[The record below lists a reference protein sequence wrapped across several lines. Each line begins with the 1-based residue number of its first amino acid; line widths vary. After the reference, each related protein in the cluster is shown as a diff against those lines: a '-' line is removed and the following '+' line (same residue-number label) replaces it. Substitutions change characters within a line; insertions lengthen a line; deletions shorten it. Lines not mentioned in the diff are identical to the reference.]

1 MQKNYSSTS
10 KYLHWIMLALFIGA
24 YASIELR
31 VVLERGSDARA
42 LIKVVHY
49 MFGLSIFAL
58 VWWRLLARFR
68 SPAIER
74 ENYGKLQTTASSLM
88 FVALYILMIA
98 MPILG
103 YLLISAEGKD
113 VVVFG
118 MNLPLLDIQNE
129 ELGKQIEEIHET
141 LGKVGYF
148 LIGFHAL
155 AGLFH
160 HFIVKDDTLK
170 RMLRFKG

>member
-1 MQKNYSSTS
+1 MQKGYSPISI
-10 KYLHWIMLALFIGA
+10 YLHWIMLALLIGA

-49 MFGLSIFAL
+49 MFGFSIFAL
-58 VWWRLLARFR
+58 VWWRLIARIRTASF
-68 SPAIER
+68 ER
-74 ENYGKLQTTASSLM
+74 EKYGKFQEVVSKLM
-88 FVALYILMIA
+88 FIALYVLMIA

-103 YLLISAEGKD
+103 YVLISAEGKD
-113 VVVFG
+113 IAVLG

-129 ELGKQIEEIHET
+129 DLAHQVEEIHET
-141 LGKVGYF
+141 FGKVGYF

-170 RMLRFKG
+170 RML